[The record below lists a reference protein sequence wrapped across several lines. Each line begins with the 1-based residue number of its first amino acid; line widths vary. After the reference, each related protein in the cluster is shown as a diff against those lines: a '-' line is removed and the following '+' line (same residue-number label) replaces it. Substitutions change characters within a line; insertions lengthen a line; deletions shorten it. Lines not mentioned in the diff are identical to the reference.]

1 MANNNTKAP
10 AKWTVMFYMAA
21 NDRISKNAAVEFL
34 DELDNLGKELDASP
48 NINQVNMLLQVYM
61 DWNTEKEQPAQ
72 YRTRRYRLKTNF
84 LLERNRPDMKQ
95 LKSNVSMGT
104 EASLTEFIKW
114 CKKNYKAEKYL
125 LLLWGHGT
133 GSGLFAVEIEDAHT
147 ELLKKRPDFTLTDP
161 NTGRRVSIQEL
172 LAPDSAY
179 FNNPSKEVS
188 LRITYTDENNRL
200 VTDILTAT
208 MQAFEI
214 FKTCKYELQTNNP
227 STLNQ
232 LKSYITSRLN
242 LDGLVGRELNKSLE
256 KSFGKNGSNLNLLVV
271 LGCCMQMVEFG
282 YEIRKHCN
290 FYVASEELIFFEGYN
305 YFDTFKTLIDDPDLN
320 ERKLGTTLIQQTP
333 EKDFYT
339 RENESYLAISCVD
352 LRQNDELFDRINKIA
367 GVIKNNYDELHPV
380 IRKSRVKCSHFGERA
395 YRSSFID
402 LIWFFT
408 KLNEELAANNLFT
421 DLQKAIEKLILF
433 VSKEYIVI
441 NYIGTR
447 KEPKPDQPIRSLGGH
462 GVAIYFPSSF
472 EDHANNEERGKY
484 FDKKETEYV
493 NLFSEKNS
501 WNDLIFEYIKR
512 VRGKKSSSVI
522 QNIQNARTLNLLNEN
537 DRLKQLIKQYL

>member
-1 MANNNTKAP
+1 MANNNTKPP

-21 NDRISKNAAVEFL
+21 NDRISKNAAIEFL
-34 DELDNLGKELDASP
+34 DELDNLGKELDASS

-61 DWNTEKEQPAQ
+61 DWNTEKGQPSQ
-72 YRTRRYRLKTNF
+72 FRTRRYRIKTNF
-84 LLERNRPDMKQ
+84 LLEKKRPDMKE

-114 CKKNYKAEKYL
+114 CKKNHKAEKYL

-133 GSGLFAVEIEDAHT
+133 GSGLFAAEIEDVHT
-147 ELLKKRPDFTLTDP
+147 ELLNKRPDFTLTDP
-161 NTGRRVSIQEL
+161 STDRIVSIQEL
-172 LAPDSAY
+172 LEPSSTY
-179 FNNPSKEVS
+179 FNNPSKEAS
-188 LRITYTDENNRL
+188 LRITYTDENNQV

-208 MQAFEI
+208 MQSFEI
-214 FKTCKYELQTNNP
+214 FKTYKYELQTNKP
-227 STLNQ
+227 STLKQ
-232 LKSYITSRLN
+232 LNGYITSRSN
-242 LDGLVGRELNKSLE
+242 LDGLVGKELNNSLE
-256 KSFGKNGSNLNLLVV
+256 KSFGNNGSKLNLLVV

-290 FYVASEELIFFEGYN
+290 LYIASEELIFFEGYN
-305 YFDTFKTLIDDPDLN
+305 YFDTFKTLIDDPNLN
-320 ERKLGTTLIQQTP
+320 ELQLGTTLIQQTP
-333 EKDFYT
+333 EKGFYT
-339 RENESYLAISCVD
+339 KENESYLAISCVN
-352 LRQNDELFDRINKIA
+352 LKQNDELFERINRIA
-367 GVIKNNYDELHPV
+367 GVINNNYDELHSV

-408 KLNEELAANNLFT
+408 KLNEELTANNLFT
-421 DLQKAIEKLILF
+421 GLQKAIEELIPF
-433 VSKEYIVI
+433 VSNKYIVK

-447 KEPKPDQPIRSLGGH
+447 KEPKLDNPVRSLGGH

-472 EDHANNEERGKY
+472 EDHTNNEERGKY

-501 WNDLIFEYIKR
+501 WNDLIFEYIRR
-512 VRGKKSSSVI
+512 VPGKKPNRVI
-522 QNIQNARTLNLLNEN
+522 QDIQNTRTSYLLDENARIK
-537 DRLKQLIKQYL
+537 RLIKQYL